1 MNINSLLVIIISTNM
16 VILKYNPNVFEVI
29 VVCLQLAIKTI
40 GLIGAIL

>member
-1 MNINSLLVIIISTNM
+1 M

-29 VVCLQLAIKTI
+29 VVCLQLTIKTI